1 MRFTLLFA
9 AVALLR
15 AQGTQPKPKAA
26 DYPVHVQ
33 LDQVTVAVEYLVRS
47 LPASN
52 GTLVANEYL
61 VVEVAFFG
69 PPMSRL
75 RMSPDNFTLRVNGHG
90 TLTAQLPGMVAGS
103 IKFPNS
109 TGSRGLTGSASAGAG
124 DRSVTIGP
132 RPPQSRFPGDG
143 NDRPPINQPVTTIQK
158 EQEDSIDAKVQNV
171 SLPEGEKTMP
181 CAGLIYFEYRGRTK
195 NIHSLQLFY
204 DGPMGKAT
212 LKLLP

>member
-1 MRFTLLFA
+1 MRFTPLFA

-15 AQGTQPKPKAA
+15 AQGTQPKPQAA

-33 LDQVTVAVEYLVRS
+33 MDAVTVAAEYLVRS
-47 LPASN
+47 LPTSK
-52 GTLVANEYL
+52 GTLVANDYL
-61 VVEVAFFG
+61 VVEVAFLG
-69 PPMSRL
+69 PPMGRL

-90 TLTAQLPGMVAGS
+90 TPLTAQLPGMVAGS

-109 TGSRGLTGSASAGAG
+109 NGSRGLTGSASAGG
-124 DRSVTIGP
+124 VTIGP

-143 NDRPPINQPVTTIQK
+143 NDRPPVNQPVTTIQK
-158 EQEDSIDAKVQNV
+158 EQEDSIDARVLSA

-181 CAGLIYFEYRGRTK
+181 CAGLIYFPYRGRTK

-204 DGPMGKAT
+204 DGAMGKST
-212 LKLLP
+212 LKLMP

>member
-26 DYPVHVQ
+26 DYPAHVQ
-33 LDQVTVAVEYLVRS
+33 LDQVTVAAEYLVRS

-75 RMSPDNFTLRVNGHG
+75 RMSPDNFILRMNGHG

-109 TGSRGLTGSASAGAG
+109 NGSRGLTGSASAGG
-124 DRSVTIGP
+124 VTIGP

-143 NDRPPINQPVTTIQK
+143 NDRPPVNQPVTTIQK
-158 EQEDSIDAKVQNV
+158 EQEDSIDARVQNA
-171 SLPEGEKTMP
+171 SLPEGEKTLP
-181 CAGLIYFEYRGRTK
+181 CAGLIYFPYRGRTK

-212 LKLLP
+212 LKLVP